1 MSALP
6 HFFTRTLCGTCVLL
20 LLLQGT
26 ALAEGSEPGFEE
38 KRSARAV
45 NVEPGFQGKTSTRT
59 ALAGSQ
65 DAWKAITRSQ
75 NVLDLSDEKVRAK
88 AKEMHGVSLD
98 ADEHIAI
105 EGTFTRDA
113 ARKAKDGEALA
124 ELMVID
130 LKDNT
135 ISFHKPGHR
144 TVRLSDLSFPSKKEL
159 QALGA
164 TQVATAVEIVPDG
177 TLQVLV
183 WRKDEVA
190 GAGKKKGK
198 PAYAYKATV
207 YKVIGN
213 HIGAPL
219 DREVARSTSATSTP
233 VVTATLEP
241 TQQEQFTRFVYTP
254 LRTDGTPDKSNQL
267 QLRWNQWEGVFRHP
281 RPVPTAPKRDKTRS

>member
-6 HFFTRTLCGTCVLL
+6 RFFTRTLCGTCVLL

-26 ALAEGSEPGFEE
+26 ALAEGGEPGFDE

-45 NVEPGFQGKTSTRT
+45 NVEPGFQGKKATRS
-59 ALAGSQ
+59 ALAGNK
-65 DAWKAITRSQ
+65 DAWKAITRSES
-75 NVLDLSDEKVRAK
+75 VLDLADAKVRTA

-105 EGTFTRDA
+105 QGNFTRDA
-113 ARKAKDGEALA
+113 VKKAKAGEDSP

-130 LKDNT
+130 LKDGS
-135 ISFHKPGHR
+135 ISFHRSGHR
-144 TVRLSDLSFPSKKEL
+144 TVRLKDVSFPSKKEL
-159 QALGA
+159 QALG
-164 TQVATAVEIVPDG
+164 TNQVATAVEIIPDG
-177 TLQVLV
+177 TVQVLV

-190 GAGKKKGK
+190 GASKKKGK
-198 PAYAYKATV
+198 PTYAYKATV

-219 DREVARSTSATSTP
+219 DREVARSAAPGSAP

-241 TQQEQFTRFVYTP
+241 TQKDQFTRFVYTP
-254 LRTDGTPDKSNQL
+254 LRADGTPDKSNQL